1 VGKSVS
7 DEDEV
12 SESVKFV
19 EYFESLVHDGTVFGL
34 KKSLDRLLFNVT
46 VDPIGKFRLRKN
58 TKKLFL
64 TKNRCFEG
72 KKDFILAS
80 SINGSINLEM
90 LILTENGLIISQ
102 LCQFFKVIIG
112 HELMKKVH
120 VLFYLYFILSF
131 IINDI
136 KELFIR
142 NVIVYQ
148 MINQS
153 LTKSKK
159 V

>member
-1 VGKSVS
+1 MGEGVS

-19 EYFESLVHDGTVFGL
+19 ECFESLVHNGAVFGL
-34 KKSLDRLLFNVT
+34 KESLDRLLFNVT
-46 VDPIGKFRLRKN
+46 VDLIGKFRLRKK

-64 TKNRCFEG
+64 TKNRCIEC
-72 KKDFILAS
+72 KKYFILAS

-90 LILTENGLIISQ
+90 LIVTENGLIISQ
-102 LCQFFKVIIG
+102 VCQFLKFIIG

-120 VLFYLYFILSF
+120 VLFYLYLILSF

-136 KELFIR
+136 KELFMG
-142 NVIVYQ
+142 NVIIDQ